1 MGGVGGKFNLM
12 VEEWLTA
19 EIKQP
24 ITLFTIW
31 HNKATII
38 VKSVGKVAFLP
49 VLFLPPPAPGP
60 MLIKTLMFVRV
71 IVLLYPNI
79 EQGGRGIFSKRENSL
94 FSGLKWTTVKLYNLP
109 NYFCLW
115 LSENSGC
122 GCKRSK
128 IDHFLPVET
137 SSKNTVV
144 KSTLLKKN
152 ICRTLLRQFWAH
164 TLVYIRHVLQPGK
177 YNYCSFRGAG
187 RGPKYKCMIIFGE
200 SYWL

>member
-38 VKSVGKVAFLP
+38 VKSVGKVAIFTCSFP
-49 VLFLPPPAPGP
+49 SSPAPGP

-79 EQGGRGIFSKRENSL
+79 
-94 FSGLKWTTVKLYNLP
+94 V
-109 NYFCLW
+109 
-115 LSENSGC
+115 
-122 GCKRSK
+122 
-128 IDHFLPVET
+128 
-137 SSKNTVV
+137 
-144 KSTLLKKN
+144 
-152 ICRTLLRQFWAH
+152 
-164 TLVYIRHVLQPGK
+164 
-177 YNYCSFRGAG
+177 
-187 RGPKYKCMIIFGE
+187 
-200 SYWL
+200 